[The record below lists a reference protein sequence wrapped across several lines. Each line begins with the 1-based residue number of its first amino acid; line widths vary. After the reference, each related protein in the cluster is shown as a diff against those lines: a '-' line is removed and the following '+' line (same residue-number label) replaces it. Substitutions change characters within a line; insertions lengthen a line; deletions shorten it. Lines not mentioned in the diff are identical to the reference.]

1 MSKLEDYT
9 VVGCIY
15 LDPESY
21 KAHVLTIAVSPS
33 GQEHHVLDSR
43 LMHFETG
50 TSAEALKIMS
60 ERIFGEGNV
69 SVFGVTRL

>member
-15 LDPESY
+15 FDPESY
-21 KAHVLTIAVSPS
+21 NAHVLTIAVSQS
-33 GQEHHVLDSR
+33 GQEHRVLDSR
-43 LMHFETG
+43 LMNFDIG
-50 TSAEALKIMS
+50 TSAEALKITA

-69 SVFGVTRL
+69 FVFTVTRL

>member
-15 LDPESY
+15 FDPESY
-21 KAHVLTIAVSPS
+21 KAHVLTIAVSQS

-43 LMHFETG
+43 LMHFEP
-50 TSAEALKIMS
+50 TSAEALKITA

-69 SVFGVTRL
+69 FVFTVTRL